1 VFITEENMKKTI
13 IALSISSLLY
23 SSLSLAEQKS
33 IANIS
38 KAGKADETIVV
49 TANRSIQDK
58 FDTLAAVDIFT
69 RENIE
74 QIQPLSVSDLLSRVA
89 GISIS
94 NQGTSA
100 HKSSVFIRGTNSD
113 HVLILVNGV
122 RVGSATLG
130 VKSIADIPVQLVER
144 VEVIKGP
151 RAALWGSDA
160 VGGVIQIF
168 TRDLS
173 PGEGQAGIKVGNN
186 SLYQGYGALGF
197 GNEEHSYTLSATVE
211 QSDGFDVIVPNGS
224 SPYTVDQSD
233 DDGYD
238 RQSVSL
244 SGTSQFTQQ
253 YELELSSQYDQGTT
267 EIDTNTLYSGDET
280 NYENYHVLLRNHLQL
295 NELYLQLG
303 LSTSQDST
311 EDNYSKYNE
320 QNGFANK
327 NSLFTT
333 NRDQVT
339 ALAQLPLAD
348 SSEVTA
354 GIEWYNET
362 IDSNNEYDE
371 TERDANAFFITG
383 RHDIDQVKIEA
394 SVRYD
399 KIGDIK
405 GETTYQLA
413 AGYQINEQLLFSL
426 SHGTAF
432 KAPSFNDLY
441 YPWSGNPNLISETA
455 DSSEFLTRYNSDL
468 FTAELSVYQTNIDN
482 LIEWA
487 PVDLSDPYSP
497 WKPKNIAKA
506 EILGAEATFS
516 AEFFDTNNSLTLS
529 HIDAEDK
536 TTGRQLARRPNFSA
550 NYNLIYSIGELSF
563 TFDVN
568 YQGSRYDNANAQVK
582 TLEAYT
588 LVDLGLNYRLSSK
601 VNLFAKVTNI
611 TDKDYQTA
619 SEYPGAERGYSLT
632 LDYKF

>member
-1 VFITEENMKKTI
+1 MKKTL

-23 SSLSLAEQKS
+23 SSLSIAEQNS
-33 IANIS
+33 AININ
-38 KAGKADETIVV
+38 KAVKADETIVV

-69 RENIE
+69 REKIE
-74 QIQPLSVSDLLSRVA
+74 QIQPLSISDLLGRVA

-100 HKSSVFIRGTNSD
+100 HKSSAFIRGTNSD
-113 HVLILVNGV
+113 HVLVLVNGV

-144 VEVIKGP
+144 VEVIRGP

-173 PGEGQAGIKVGNN
+173 AGEGQAGIKVGSN

-197 GNEEHSYTLSATVE
+197 GNDSHSYTLSATAE
-211 QSDGFDVIVPNGS
+211 QSDGFDVIVPDGS
-224 SPYTVDQSD
+224 SIYTVDQSD

-238 RQSVSL
+238 RQSVGL
-244 SGTSQFTQQ
+244 SGTSQFTKQ
-253 YELELSSQYDQGTT
+253 YAFELNSQYDQGTT
-267 EIDTNTLYSGDET
+267 EIDANTLYGGDET
-280 NYENYHVLLRNHLQL
+280 SYENYHVLLRNHLQL
-295 NELYLQLG
+295 EQVYLQLG

-311 EDNYSKYNE
+311 EDNYSQYND
-320 QNGFANK
+320 QNGFVNQ

-333 NRDQVT
+333 SREQVT
-339 ALAQLPLAD
+339 ALAQLPIAE

-354 GIEWYNET
+354 GVEWYTES

-371 TERDANAFFITG
+371 TDRDASALFVTG
-383 RHDIDQVKIEA
+383 RHDIEQIKLEA
-394 SVRYD
+394 SIRYD
-399 KIGDIK
+399 KVGDIS

-413 AGYQINEQLLFSL
+413 AGYQVNEQLLFSL

-441 YPWSGNPNLISETA
+441 YPWSGNPDLVSETA
-455 DSSEFLTRYNSDL
+455 DSSEFLTRYQSD
-468 FTAELSVYQTNIDN
+468 FFSAEISVYQTNIDN

-487 PVDLSDPYSP
+487 PVDISDPYSP
-497 WKPKNIAKA
+497 WKPANIAKA
-506 EILGAEATFS
+506 KMLGAEATLS
-516 AEFFDTNNSLTLS
+516 AELFDTNNTLTLS
-529 HIDAEDK
+529 HVDAEDK

-550 NYNLIYSIGELSF
+550 NYNLLYTIGELGF
-563 TFDVN
+563 TFDVS
-568 YQGSRYDNANAQVK
+568 YQGSRYDNANAQEK
-582 TLEAYT
+582 TLKAYT
-588 LVDLGLNYRLSSK
+588 LLDLGVNYRLNDK
-601 VNLFAKVTNI
+601 VSLLAKVTNLSN
-611 TDKDYQTA
+611 KDYQTA

-632 LDYKF
+632 FDYKF

>member
-1 VFITEENMKKTI
+1 MKKTI

-23 SSLSLAEQKS
+23 SSLSIAETT
-33 IANIS
+33 NTTMLD
-38 KAGKADETIVV
+38 KADENIVI

-58 FDTLAAVDIFT
+58 FDTLAAVNIFT

-74 QIQPLSVSDLLSRVA
+74 QIQPLSISDLLGRVA

-94 NQGTSA
+94 TQGTSA
-100 HKSSVFIRGTNSD
+100 HKSSAFVRGTNSD
-113 HVLILVNGV
+113 HVLVLVNGV

-173 PGEGQAGIKVGNN
+173 AGEGQAGIKVGSN

-197 GNEEHSYTLSATVE
+197 GNENHSYTLSATAE
-211 QSDGFDVIVPNGS
+211 KSDGFDVIVPNGS
-224 SPYTVDQSD
+224 SIYTVDQSD

-238 RQSVSL
+238 RQSVGL
-244 SGTSQFTQQ
+244 SGSSQFTQQ
-253 YELELSSQYDQGTT
+253 YALELNTQYDQGTT
-267 EIDTNTLYSGDET
+267 EIDANTLYSGDET
-280 NYENYHVLLRNHLQL
+280 SYENYHFLLRNHLQL
-295 NELYLQLG
+295 DALYLQLG
-303 LSTSQDST
+303 LSTSQDSS
-311 EDNYSKYNE
+311 EDNYSQYNT
-320 QNGFANK
+320 QNGFIAK

-333 NRDQVT
+333 SRDQVT
-339 ALAQLPLAD
+339 ALAQLALAD

-354 GIEWYNET
+354 GVEWYTEN
-362 IDSNNEYDE
+362 IDSSNQYDK
-371 TERDANAFFITG
+371 TERDASALFITG
-383 RHDIDQVKIEA
+383 RHDIAQVKIEA

-399 KIGDIK
+399 KVGDIDS
-405 GETTYQLA
+405 ETTYQLA
-413 AGYQINEQLLFSL
+413 AGYQVNEQLLFSL

-441 YPWSGNPNLISETA
+441 YPWSGNPDLISETA
-455 DSSEFLTRYNSDL
+455 NSSEFLARFQNDILS
-468 FTAELSVYQTNIDN
+468 AEISIYQTDIDN

-487 PVDLSDPYSP
+487 PVDVSDPYSP
-497 WKPKNIAKA
+497 WKPKNIAQAK
-506 EILGAEATFS
+506 ILGAEATFS
-516 AEFFDTNNSLTLS
+516 ADIYDTSNTLTLS

-550 NYNLIYSIGELSF
+550 NYNFIYSLKQLDF

-568 YQGSRYDNANAQVK
+568 YQGSRYDNANAEVK
-582 TLEAYT
+582 TLKAYT
-588 LVDLGLNYRLSSK
+588 LLDVGLNYRLNSK
-601 VNLFAKVTNI
+601 VSLLAKVTNLANE
-611 TDKDYQTA
+611 DYQTA
-619 SEYPGAERGYSLT
+619 SEYPGSERGYTLA